1 MKNKSLIFNS
11 VAAGLSALVLG
22 FMGLGYNGKET
33 TGYVIIRLTKDLFQ
47 YFDVVTMA
55 FWVAAFVG
63 LVAAVVTLS
72 MAVCR
77 ILAEVKV
84 IKSEKA
90 NKVFKLIAFIA
101 SIVLVAALGLGLAGN
116 IYYVIKYS
124 EISFLGLGLILNVLC
139 SAGILVLN
147 ILSRK

>member
-22 FMGLGYNGKET
+22 FMGLGYLGKET

>member
-22 FMGLGYNGKET
+22 FMGLGYLGKET

-47 YFDVVTMA
+47 YFDIVTMA
-55 FWVAAFVG
+55 FWVAAFIG

-77 ILAEVKV
+77 ILADVKV

-90 NKVFKLIAFIA
+90 NKIFKLIAFIA
-101 SIVLVAALGLGLAGN
+101 SIVLVSALVLGFVGN
-116 IYYVIKYS
+116 LYYVIKYS
-124 EISFLGLGLILNVLC
+124 KIAYLGLGLILNVLC